1 MHAPLLYESIV
12 VLMFMRL
19 PLPTGLFDSSTRFG
33 ACLTLVAWVSFFVFI
48 LYILFL
54 LRAGHCL
61 SVGFLF
67 FNSVHVLFFNLVHVS
82 FHPLFVGWLVL
93 LPRHCIAFAMIS
105 FNLVYYTTSGLA
117 S

>member
-1 MHAPLLYESIV
+1 MHAPLPYESIV

-19 PLPTGLFDSSTRFG
+19 PLPTGLFDSGTRFG

-54 LRAGHCL
+54 FRAGHCL

-67 FNSVHVLFFNLVHVS
+67 FNSVHVS

-117 S
+117 G

>member
-1 MHAPLLYESIV
+1 MVLEPCVHAPLPYESIV
-12 VLMFMRL
+12 VLVFMRL
-19 PLPTGLFDSSTRFG
+19 PLPTGLFNFGTCSG

-48 LYILFL
+48 LCILFL
-54 LRAGHCL
+54 LRARHCL

-67 FNSVHVLFFNLVHVS
+67 FNSVHVS
-82 FHPLFVGWLVL
+82 FHPLFVGWFVL
-93 LPRHCIAFAMIS
+93 LPRHCIASAMIS

>member
-19 PLPTGLFDSSTRFG
+19 PLPTGLFDSGTRFG

-67 FNSVHVLFFNLVHVS
+67 FNSVHVS

>member
-19 PLPTGLFDSSTRFG
+19 PLPTGLFDSGTRFG
-33 ACLTLVAWVSFFVFI
+33 ACLTLVAWVSSWFFI
-48 LYILFL
+48 LCISSL
-54 LRAGHCL
+54 LRVGHCL

-67 FNSVHVLFFNLVHVS
+67 FNSVHVS

-93 LPRHCIAFAMIS
+93 LPRHCVASTIIS
-105 FNLVYYTTSGLA
+105 FNLVYFTTSGLA